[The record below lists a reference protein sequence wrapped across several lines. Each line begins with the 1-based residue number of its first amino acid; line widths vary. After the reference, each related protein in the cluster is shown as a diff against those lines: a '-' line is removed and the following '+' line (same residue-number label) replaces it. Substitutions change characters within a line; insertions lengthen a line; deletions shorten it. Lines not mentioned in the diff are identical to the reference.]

1 MDGEVVIGVG
11 LDVKELERGLKVA
24 EKKLNELDK
33 ERDKL
38 NQQKA
43 KVDIDLQAYENEKK
57 EIEET
62 YQEDLKLVSTEEQK
76 KELLKQRNISLNELN
91 AKYSEQIQ
99 NSSQINQ
106 KLQENAD
113 LQERVKNEIAETN
126 QQIARTESYED
137 VKNAIDNIGNSV
149 KKVTSK
155 VVKWGLALFGI
166 RGAYSMISRS
176 MSTIRQYDKQL
187 DADLR
192 YIEFALAYTLKPI
205 IDEIVKLV
213 MQLLTYINYIA
224 NVWFGVNI
232 FKNSGI
238 QQYENAIKN
247 SSKSAEKINKE
258 LSTFDEANV
267 LGSNASAGGTGGG
280 FVAPSTDL
288 SKIGGD
294 IPEWVKWIGEH
305 KDEILAV
312 AEALTGLFLLI
323 KGIDFA
329 SKLAPLLN
337 LFGNG
342 GAGASTGSSGI
353 LGKIGLIAGS
363 LAVINWS
370 IAETKRKWDELSTT
384 TDTIIANG
392 TKNTEEWAKKQT
404 ELNTLQ
410 DELYKKRERVNDTM
424 INFNLLTNNALKGTY
439 TLQKGIQEYGKDM
452 KGNLVSQFKIVEQ
465 QHELYKSG
473 KMTNEEQKLY
483 KKYLLEQY
491 RYHND
496 IEMKLYNEGIDTK
509 SLTIISGRY
518 KDMLS
523 EIGVEFKTNNN
534 LISEAGTEWEKYSNK
549 AQRNKDSI
557 NNNVVNPI
565 QKAIDNVKEL
575 NKLPLIDKYI
585 KIKTDTSSLKE
596 LIRKLPNTLNLGLG
610 MSLNLSGIKKGLGLA
625 KGGIIN
631 NPGRGVSLGNGIIG
645 GEAGREMVLPLDD
658 NTLDRLGSAIARHQ
672 VINATIVNQMNGR
685 TLSREIKQITNE
697 NGFSYNV

>member
-62 YQEDLKLVSTEEQK
+62 YQEDLKLVSTEEQRN
-76 KELLKQRNISLNELN
+76 ELLKQRNLSLNDLN
-91 AKYSEQIQ
+91 SKYSEQIQ
-99 NSSQINQ
+99 NASQINQ

-187 DADLR
+187 DADLK

-224 NVWFGVNI
+224 NAWFGVNI

-288 SKIGGD
+288 SKLGGD
-294 IPEWVKWIGEH
+294 VPEWVKWIGDH
-305 KDEILAV
+305 KDEILRV
-312 AEALTGLFLLI
+312 VGEITGLILLI
-323 KGIDFA
+323 KGLTIA
-329 SKLAPLLN
+329 KKLGDLLGI
-337 LFGNG
+337 FGQIG
-342 GAGASTGSSGI
+342 GASGI
-353 LGKIGLIAGS
+353 GGISAGL
-363 LAVINWS
+363 LAVTASIGVIVWSASEWYKGMKQTREEVEKINNVGLK
-370 IAETKRKWDELSTT
+370 T
-384 TDTIIANG
+384 G
-392 TKNTEEWAKKQT
+392 TEWAKQQTDINELQRELNNKHLQYNDLLGESQKLGSKITGATTSYNKTLKNNLLIQDQMVQAQIDLWRQGKLTKEQEEQLKQT
-404 ELNTLQ
+404 LREQRNYLKEQEIYLYNQGVDTTELV
-410 DELYKKRERVNDTM
+410 E
-424 INFNLLTNNALKGTY
+424 ISKG
-439 TLQKGIQEYGKDM
+439 
-452 KGNLVSQFKIVEQ
+452 
-465 QHELYKSG
+465 YKSVL
-473 KMTNEEQKLY
+473 Q
-483 KKYLLEQY
+483 
-491 RYHND
+491 
-496 IEMKLYNEGIDTK
+496 EM
-509 SLTIISGRY
+509 
-518 KDMLS
+518 
-523 EIGVEFKTNNN
+523 GVEFKTNNS
-534 LISEAGTEWEKYSNK
+534 LISEAGTEWEKYSTK
-549 AQRNKDSI
+549 AQNNKEI
-557 NNNVVNPI
+557 IEKNVANPI

-575 NKLPLIDKYI
+575 NKLPLIDKVV

-645 GEAGREMVLPLDD
+645 GEDGREMVLPLDD

-697 NGFSYNV
+697 NDFSYNV